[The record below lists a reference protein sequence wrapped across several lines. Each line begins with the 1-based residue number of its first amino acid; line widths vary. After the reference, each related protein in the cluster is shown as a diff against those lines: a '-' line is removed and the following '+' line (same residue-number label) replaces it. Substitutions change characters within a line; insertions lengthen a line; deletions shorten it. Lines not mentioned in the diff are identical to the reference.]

1 VAEREWRE
9 ASDMRRS
16 TLTLVVVLV
25 VAAALRFWALGAG
38 IPSTLGVDEPQIMN
52 RSVRMMKAGTLNPEG
67 FFDYPGLYL
76 YLQAGVATL
85 RFLAGAMAGEW
96 RSLNDA
102 GTEEFYLWGRAVTAT
117 LGTLTVLVV
126 YRIGMRWGARHA
138 LLSAALLTV
147 MPLHVRES
155 HYVLTDIPTT
165 FFVSVAF
172 LLTLAAHEQPTAAAF
187 AKAGAAAGL
196 AAATKYPGALV
207 GILPLIAVWMTP
219 ATRPSRVTAAL
230 ATILGAAAT
239 FLIAAPYTILDLPG
253 FLNAYAALAY
263 GYALG
268 APPEPGWLLY
278 LKHLRTSF
286 LWPAML
292 LLVAG
297 VVLATVRAVRGPGR
311 VRWTLAI
318 VFPVVYIYSL
328 SNQSLVFAR
337 YLLPVIP
344 FLCLLIAAAVV
355 SGVSLL
361 RRFDI
366 PRTVRTALIA
376 GLTVAV
382 LLPPA
387 IQAVGFNRL
396 ISRPSTLDLAYSW
409 IVENVPR
416 GSTVVVETGRI
427 HLPVHYKS
435 SSMRQLRERDFATY
449 RDAGVDY
456 LIASS
461 EAYGKYLSSP
471 QNHPR
476 EYAEYMQLFGQMKEL
491 KRFPSTN
498 GQPGPEILVLQL
510 KR

>member
-1 VAEREWRE
+1 MVEREWRE

-16 TLTLVVVLV
+16 TLTLVAVLT
-25 VAAALRFWALGAG
+25 VAAVLRFWALGAG
-38 IPSTLGVDEPQIMN
+38 IPNTLGVDEPQIMH

-76 YLQAGVATL
+76 YVQMGVATL
-85 RFLAGAMAGEW
+85 RFIAGAMSGQW
-96 RSLNDA
+96 RSLNDV
-102 GTEEFYLWGRAVTAT
+102 GPDQFYLWGRAVTAI

-138 LLSAALLTV
+138 LLSAALLAV

-172 LLTLAAHEQPTAAAF
+172 LLTLAAHEHPTATAF
-187 AKAGAAAGL
+187 AKAGVAAGL
-196 AAATKYPGALV
+196 AAATKYPGSLV
-207 GILPLIAVWMTP
+207 LILPLVAIWMTP
-219 ATRPSRVTAAL
+219 ETRPSRLTAAL
-230 ATILGAAAT
+230 ATIGGAAAA

-253 FLNAYAALAY
+253 FLNSYAALAY
-263 GYALG
+263 GYASG
-268 APPEPGWLLY
+268 EPPEPGWLLY

-292 LLVAG
+292 LLAAG
-297 VVLATVRAVRGPGR
+297 VVLAVVRAVRGPGR

-318 VFPVVYIYSL
+318 VFPLVYLYSL

-337 YLLPVIP
+337 YLLPAIP
-344 FLCLLIAAAVV
+344 FFCLLIAAAVV

-366 PRTVRTALIA
+366 PRAVRTAIIA

-387 IQAVGFNRL
+387 IQAIGFNRL
-396 ISRPSTLDLAYSW
+396 ISRRSTLDMAYSW
-409 IVENVPR
+409 IVENVPQ

-427 HLPVHYKS
+427 HLPSQYKS
-435 SSMRQLRERDFATY
+435 SSMRQLRERDFAAY
-449 RDAGVDY
+449 RSDGVEY

-461 EAYGKYLSSP
+461 EAYGKYLSAP

-476 EYAEYMQLFGQMKEL
+476 EYAEYMQLFGQAREL
-491 KRFPSTN
+491 KRFPSSD
-498 GQPGPEILVLQL
+498 GQPGPEIVVL
-510 KR
+510 KVKP